1 MIADLVEVTTTDGIT
16 LSGAYFAPASHD
28 KALPVEALVFFH
40 GDGGHFYRGMYL
52 RMGQQ
57 LAARGLA
64 FLTANR
70 RGHDL
75 VANGAQ
81 DGPLAGY
88 AFETVDESRVDYA
101 AWLELVR
108 ERGHQRVAIGGHSG
122 GAVRAVYAQATERF
136 TDVVGVIPVSPG
148 EYDHETIVSLHGE
161 DFSSTYRESERHL
174 AEGRP
179 GTLLRPG
186 VPFGAIWT
194 ARTYVDCFHRD
205 NRYSVRARAA
215 ETGCPTRFIFGSEEC
230 AGGSEELPI
239 CGAARSGLE
248 ASGHPNVEVSVI
260 DGANHGYI
268 DRETELM
275 ETVYSFLQRL

>member
-1 MIADLVEVTTTDGIT
+1 MLTDLVEVTTTDGIP
-16 LSGAYFAPASHD
+16 LSGAYFAPAKQD
-28 KALPVEALVFFH
+28 NELPVEALLFFH
-40 GDGGHFYRGMYL
+40 GDGGHFYRSMYL
-52 RMGQQ
+52 WLGQQ

-64 FLTANR
+64 FLVANR

-75 VANGAQ
+75 VSNGARG
-81 DGPLAGY
+81 GPLAGY
-88 AFETVDESRVDYA
+88 AFESVDESRVDYA
-101 AWLELVR
+101 AWLGLLR
-108 ERGHQRVAIGGHSG
+108 ERRYRRIAIGGHSG

-136 TDVVGVIPVSPG
+136 PDVVGVIPVSPG
-148 EYDHETIVSLHGE
+148 EYDHETVVGLHGE
-161 DFSSTYRESERHL
+161 DFSSPYRESERHL

-179 GTLLRPG
+179 GTFLRPG
-186 VPFGAIWT
+186 VPFGVMWT

-230 AGGSEELPI
+230 AGGSQELPI

-248 ASGHPNVEVSVI
+248 TSGHPNVEVNVI
-260 DGANHGYI
+260 EGANHGYV

-275 ETVYSFLQRL
+275 ETIYSAVRSL